1 MPPERQSH
9 GLTGDVGGFPTV
21 ADEIMLAGR
30 TLLVHRVEHPDHAL
44 DAALEAMKGDDPSD
58 ILPYWVDVWPSA
70 KVLAEKIASLGSLA
84 GKTALELGCGA
95 GVGGLTASVM
105 GCDVIFTDA
114 DVQAVALARL
124 NVSTNAL
131 TGADFEQLDWREP
144 FNIPTVDLVIGSDL
158 LYETWQARPLA
169 RTIAQLLSPQGRAIV
184 VDPKRNTAEKFLDEA
199 AFAGLESSVEE
210 ALNPETP
217 KLSFDVMTLT
227 HAK

>member
-1 MPPERQSH
+1 
-9 GLTGDVGGFPTV
+9 
-21 ADEIMLAGR
+21 
-30 TLLVHRVEHPDHAL
+30 
-44 DAALEAMKGDDPSD
+44 
-58 ILPYWVDVWPSA
+58 
-70 KVLAEKIASLGSLA
+70 
-84 GKTALELGCGA
+84 
-95 GVGGLTASVM
+95 
-105 GCDVIFTDA
+105 
-114 DVQAVALARL
+114 
-124 NVSTNAL
+124 
-131 TGADFEQLDWREP
+131 
-144 FNIPTVDLVIGSDL
+144 PTVDLVIGSDL

>member
-1 MPPERQSH
+1 M
-9 GLTGDVGGFPTV
+9 
-21 ADEIMLAGR
+21 
-30 TLLVHRVEHPDHAL
+30 
-44 DAALEAMKGDDPSD
+44 
-58 ILPYWVDVWPSA
+58 
-70 KVLAEKIASLGSLA
+70 
-84 GKTALELGCGA
+84 
-95 GVGGLTASVM
+95 TASVM
-105 GCDVIFTDA
+105 GCDVIFSDA